1 MFADTHKIIVNKIFE
16 DVLVNYDIDLN
27 REELLWG
34 SIAPDIL
41 PQFKLHRHYKKE
53 SINFVTNE
61 IVKLIY
67 VCRYLDLKSYLDP
80 IMEKF
85 ISKKIGI
92 VSHYLSDYVCYAHA
106 DRWTFINGIFKHI
119 SYEAKLNEYAKD
131 YEFNNDIITVEDI
144 DIFKDKNVK
153 LKTLIKSYIEEV
165 IEQYNSN
172 KGYDNDLDFALSLST
187 KITYFIIDTVNIYA
201 EAMDKKIAFQF

>member
-67 VCRYLDLKSYLDP
+67 VCRYLDLKSY
-80 IMEKF
+80 
-85 ISKKIGI
+85 
-92 VSHYLSDYVCYAHA
+92 Y
-106 DRWTFINGIFKHI
+106 
-119 SYEAKLNEYAKD
+119 
-131 YEFNNDIITVEDI
+131 
-144 DIFKDKNVK
+144 
-153 LKTLIKSYIEEV
+153 
-165 IEQYNSN
+165 
-172 KGYDNDLDFALSLST
+172 
-187 KITYFIIDTVNIYA
+187 
-201 EAMDKKIAFQF
+201 

>member
-1 MFADTHKIIVNKIFE
+1 MFADTHKIIGNKIYE
-16 DVLVNYDIDLN
+16 NVQANYDIDLN

-41 PQFKLHRHYKKE
+41 PQFKFHRHYKKE

-67 VCRYLDLKSYLDP
+67 VCRYLDLKNYLDP
-80 IMEKF
+80 IMAKY

-92 VSHYLSDYVCYAHA
+92 ISHYLSDYVCYAHA
-106 DRWTFINGIFKHI
+106 DRWTFTSSIFRHI
-119 SYEAKLNEYAKD
+119 SYEVKLNEYAKD
-131 YEFNNDIITVEDI
+131 YKFNNDVIIVKDI
-144 DIFKDKNVK
+144 DIFQDENVK
-153 LKTLIKSYIEEV
+153 LKTLIKLYIEEV
-165 IEQYNSN
+165 IEQYHSN
-172 KGYDNDLDFALSLST
+172 KGYGNDLDFALSLSG